1 MRSCQDYQEDLPLL
15 LMEAL
20 PPEEEGP
27 LRAHL
32 EGCEVCLGE
41 YQAISETLAVLGP
54 AAEVEPSAGL
64 AARTIERLDQ
74 ERSSE
79 PSWWR
84 RLASRVDAAL
94 GSFGAHRPTRVTG
107 LATTA
112 VVLALLVPVLSPNWE
127 RGRSVGTVSGCRLN
141 LRLLGKALD
150 RYAASHDGVYPAEL
164 GELAPDYIRRFPD
177 CPHAGVN
184 TYLPGYRR
192 GVDPH
197 HYRLACHGHHHAD
210 AGLPAE
216 EPSVGR

>member
-1 MRSCQDYQEDLPLL
+1 MKSCQDYQEDLPLL

-20 PPEEEGP
+20 PPDEVAP

-32 EGCEVCLGE
+32 DGCSICQGE
-41 YQAISETLAVLGP
+41 YQAVAETFGLLRSAP
-54 AAEVEPSAGL
+54 EAELPAGL
-64 AARTIERLDQ
+64 AGRTIARLDQ
-74 ERSSE
+74 ERSVGV
-79 PSWWR
+79 SWWR

-94 GSFGAHRPTRVTG
+94 GSFGAHSPTRVTG

-150 RYAASHDGVYPAEL
+150 RYAQAHQGVYPSNLSEL
-164 GELAPDYIRRFPD
+164 NPEFIRRFPD
-177 CPHAGVN
+177 CPHAGAD
-184 TYLPGYRR
+184 TYSAGYER
-192 GVDPH
+192 GVDSH

-210 AGLPAE
+210 AGLPAD